1 MAQDD
6 YQTIRIWKST
16 LANLR
21 KIYGLTDGEKMV
33 EIVDRLVK
41 IELER
46 LEASRDGGAREGVAT
61 LATLA

>member
-21 KIYGLTDGEKMV
+21 KIYGLTGGEKMV

-41 IELER
+41 AELER
-46 LEASRDGGAREGVAT
+46 LEAAKT
-61 LATLA
+61 